1 MCSPIIGAVVSA
13 AGTLF
18 SAVQQS
24 GASRAQARIA
34 RNNAIVERRRNE
46 SETRR
51 ARQLQTRRISSR
63 RVRALASGIAIEGS
77 PAEVIVR
84 DIGDSELDI
93 RARRFDSEVRARNE
107 EARASLAS
115 SRASSQIVGGAFG
128 AITPLIRSV
137 SQPR

>member
-34 RNNAIVERRRNE
+34 RNNALVERQRNE
-46 SETRR
+46 TETRR
-51 ARQLQTRRISSR
+51 ARQLQSRRISSR
-63 RVRALASGIAIEGS
+63 RVQSLASGIAIDGS
-77 PAEVIVR
+77 PAEVIAR

-93 RARRFDSEVRARNE
+93 RARKFESEVRARNQ
-107 EARASLAS
+107 EANANLAD
-115 SRASSQIVGGAFG
+115 SRASAQIVGGAFG
-128 AITPLIRSV
+128 AITPLIR
-137 SQPR
+137 

>member
-1 MCSPIIGAVVSA
+1 MCNPIIGAVVSA

-24 GASRAQARIA
+24 GESRTQARIA
-34 RNNAIVERRRNE
+34 RNNALVERQRNE

-51 ARQLQTRRISSR
+51 ARQLQSRRISSR
-63 RVRALASGIAIEGS
+63 RVQSLASGIAIEGS

-93 RARRFDSEVRARNE
+93 RARKFESEVRARNQ
-107 EARASLAS
+107 EAQASLAS
-115 SRASSQIVGGAFG
+115 SRANAQIVGGAFG
-128 AITPLIRSV
+128 AITPLIR
-137 SQPR
+137 